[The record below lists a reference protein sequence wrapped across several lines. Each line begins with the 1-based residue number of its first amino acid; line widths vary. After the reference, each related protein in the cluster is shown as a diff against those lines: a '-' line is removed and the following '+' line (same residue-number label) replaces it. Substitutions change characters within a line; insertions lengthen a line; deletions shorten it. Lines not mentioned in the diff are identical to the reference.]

1 MWPKIIC
8 DELRI
13 KLVNLGPQQITDIN
27 FPNNDSNNNRNFS
40 ASHYKHILK
49 NRETILQTWLIYS
62 ELRQCLLLL
71 LHVV

>member
-27 FPNNDSNNNRNFS
+27 FPKNDANNNRKFS
-40 ASHYKHILK
+40 ASHYKQGDNVVNVVNLF
-49 NRETILQTWLIYS
+49 RAQTVFIAS
-62 ELRQCLLLL
+62 ATCCL
-71 LHVV
+71 